1 MQRSATGSDQ
11 SRHYA
16 WIAGGLWAYAAFATG
31 WLRGGWGG
39 PEITK
44 QFAAWSPILGQGALV
59 LVIVAALRSPRLT
72 GYRRFGWLLL
82 LVGTASDLFASVGWA
97 YLATAA
103 NEMYG
108 TWADA
113 IYMVYYPLAA
123 LACLAFF
130 LAAGGSLKRRRLW
143 LDAGTLALGVGGTL
157 WLLLFSPQFATT
169 ARDLSAILTTS
180 GYGLGDTLIM
190 VAAAILFMQVLD
202 WKAERPTLFIIA
214 AVVTTFVTDLWWVA
228 AEVRGQYQLGALVDV
243 GYCVNGALLA
253 TGLTLEMR
261 QPKAMV
267 QEERNHEGN
276 AYSFLPVLAVLMAIA
291 LLFGEE
297 AGLRGT
303 RSSVMVGFVLLGAAL
318 VIARQLAVRFELVQ
332 LQQQLVKRQSEAR
345 LTELVRCSSDL
356 IAVVDAERTLAY
368 VSPAAQQVLAV
379 SAASLQDQ
387 PAERLLGA
395 GNEDRVSAFLDD
407 VLSHGGTTVQLEVE
421 IVTAGDEHRIVQ
433 LIGSDRRASAA
444 IGGISLTVRDV
455 TENKRLE
462 EQLRSLA
469 FYDPLTLLANRSLF
483 ADRVHH
489 AVGRIRDGLRPGVL
503 FIDLDNFKTINDV
516 LGHGAGD
523 QLLRGCAQRIV
534 QGTRASD
541 TVARLGGDEFAVLID
556 DVQSPQAAQTVAEH
570 VLKALLAPIT
580 IEGRELYISASI
592 GICLGGANTTVEHL
606 LRNADAAMYRAK
618 ALGKGKAVL
627 FEPEMLKA
635 ARRRLQ
641 IEHELA
647 AGIERNEFLVY
658 YQPIVDLNSSHLVGV
673 EALMRWQHPTRGIV
687 MPAEF
692 IPVAEETGHIVQ
704 MSQWILKQACH
715 DAANLRRAV
724 HMGDGLRVSVNISGR
739 YLQHPTMLDDVREAL
754 EESGLHPGSLVLE
767 VTESLLLQEA
777 PELESRLAAL
787 KALGVRLA
795 LDDFGTGYSSLA
807 YLHRFP
813 LDVLKIDRSFIHQL
827 GTGAPGESN
836 NTDALAKAILS
847 LAEALGLDTV
857 AEGIEIESQREALLR
872 LGCQTGQGFTFGKP
886 MPLGDVLNTYV
897 ARRREL
903 IAENMAGPVEFTA
916 TGRFRRIVTNTS
928 GAA

>member
-1 MQRSATGSDQ
+1 MDSPDARDAK
-11 SRHYA
+11 SRRYA
-16 WIAGGLWAYAAFATG
+16 WVAGGLWAYAAFVTL
-31 WLRGGWGG
+31 WLLGGWGG
-39 PEITK
+39 ARLTTE
-44 QFAAWSPILGQGALV
+44 FAAWNPVLGQAGLLAVMV
-59 LVIVAALRSPRLT
+59 LALRGHTLT
-72 GYRRFGWLLL
+72 GYRRLGWLLL
-82 LVGTASDLFASVGWA
+82 LAGTASDLVASIAWA
-97 YLATAA
+97 YLATTA
-103 NEMYG
+103 NETYG

-113 IYMVYYPLAA
+113 LYMIYYPLAG
-123 LACLAFF
+123 LAGLAFF
-130 LAAGGSLKRRRLW
+130 RAVGGNPARRRLW
-143 LDAGTLALGVGGTL
+143 LDAATLALGVGAAL
-157 WLLLFSPQFATT
+157 WLVLFSPLMATQ
-169 ARDLSAILTTS
+169 DLRAMITT
-180 GYGLGDTLIM
+180 GAYGIGDVMIM
-190 VAAAILFMQVLD
+190 VPAALLFMQVLD
-202 WKAERPTLFIIA
+202 WKRERGTLLVIA
-214 AVVTTFVTDLWWVA
+214 ALVTTFLTDFWWVA
-228 AEVRGQYQLGALVDV
+228 AEVRGQYALGGLVDV
-243 GYCVNGALLA
+243 GYCLNGALLA
-253 TGLTLEMR
+253 SALAFEAR
-261 QPKAMV
+261 ARPAAV
-267 QEERNHEGN
+267 AEERSHEDN

-318 VIARQLAVRFELVQ
+318 VIARQLCVRYELVQ
-332 LQQQLVKRQSEAR
+332 LQRKLVKRQSEAR

-356 IAVVDAERTLAY
+356 VAVVDAEHALAY
-368 VSPAAQQVLAV
+368 VSPAAQQVLGV
-379 SAASLQDQ
+379 PAAQLQRQ
-387 PAERLLGA
+387 PAVRLLGPA
-395 GNEDRVSAFLDD
+395 NEDRVTAFLDD
-407 VLSHGGTTVQLEVE
+407 VLRHAGATVQLEVE
-421 IVTAGDEHRIVQ
+421 IMTPAGERRIVQ

-489 AVGRIRDGLRPGVL
+489 AVGRIRDGLKPAVL

-523 QLLRGCAQRIV
+523 QLLRACAQRIV

-556 DVQSPQAAQTVAEH
+556 DTPGAEATQTVAEH
-570 VLKALLAPIT
+570 VLRSLAAPIT
-580 IEGRELYISASI
+580 VDGRELYISASI
-592 GICLGGANTTVEHL
+592 GICLGGATTTVEHL

-627 FEPEMLKA
+627 FEAEMLKA

-647 AGIERNEFLVY
+647 AAVERQEFIVH
-658 YQPIVDLNSSHLVGV
+658 YQPIVDLNSNHLIGI
-673 EALMRWQHPTRGIV
+673 EALLRWQHPTRGLV

-692 IPVAEETGHIVQ
+692 IPVSEETGHIVP
-704 MSQWILKQACH
+704 MSQWVLKEACR
-715 DAANLRRAV
+715 DAAALRASV
-724 HMGDGLRVSVNISGR
+724 HMGAGLRLAVNISGR
-739 YLQHPTMLDDVREAL
+739 YLLHPTMLEDVRQAL
-754 EESGLHPGSLVLE
+754 ESSGLDPASLVLE
-767 VTESLLLQEA
+767 VTESLLLQES
-777 PELESRLAAL
+777 PELGQRLAAL

-813 LDVLKIDRSFIHQL
+813 LDVLKIDRSFIQQL
-827 GTGAPGESN
+827 GTGAPGEEN

-857 AEGIEIESQREALLR
+857 AEGIEIEAQRDALLR
-872 LGCQTGQGFTFGKP
+872 LGCQTGQGFTFAKP
-886 MPLGDVLNTYV
+886 MPIGEIMNSYV

-903 IAENMAGPVEFTA
+903 IAENMTGPVEFTA
-916 TGRFRRIVTNTS
+916 TGRFRRVVSKDS
-928 GAA
+928 GTA